1 MSIEKDSKKSEL
13 LTSKLEDNQNIR
25 QSKDTKVWASAEASD
40 SVFMP
45 RDQEMINEIE
55 GSEIGDTETCSKVDS
70 IKSRKDSEE
79 WKGGND
85 YGKEENNAM
94 MTRVI
99 TLMYL

>member
-1 MSIEKDSKKSEL
+1 MNKNKIP
-13 LTSKLEDNQNIR
+13 
-25 QSKDTKVWASAEASD
+25 KVWASAEASD

-55 GSEIGDTETCSKVDS
+55 GSEIGDTETCSKVES
-70 IKSRKDSEE
+70 IKSRNVSEE
-79 WKGGND
+79 WEGDND